1 MSRASPQASPAPT
14 AVPATAR
21 LRTVQEI
28 CAGRNVISKAICE
41 TRECGAQEH
50 ASEPLCQQVRANEER
65 RRAQMN

>member
-1 MSRASPQASPAPT
+1 MSRAAPQASPAPT
-14 AVPATAR
+14 AVPTAR

-41 TRECGAQEH
+41 TRECSVQEH
-50 ASEPLCQQVRANEER
+50 ASEPLCPQVRANEER

>member
-1 MSRASPQASPAPT
+1 
-14 AVPATAR
+14 VPATAR